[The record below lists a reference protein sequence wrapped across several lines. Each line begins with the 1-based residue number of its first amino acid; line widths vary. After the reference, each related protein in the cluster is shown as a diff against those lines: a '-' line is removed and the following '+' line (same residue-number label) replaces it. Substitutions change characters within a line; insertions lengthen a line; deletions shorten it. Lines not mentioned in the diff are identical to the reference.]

1 MSSAAEPWE
10 YPEHKQFERWDLH
23 FNVIWRNSWQ
33 CWIIVSLHWTKLTL
47 TTVKVRTPKNII
59 NITIYLTLSTAIYAA
74 RNQKIR
80 DDWVKAMEARIIKEK
95 LDECYRTEGVNH
107 CKFFFLSVF

>member
-1 MSSAAEPWE
+1 MSNYFFS
-10 YPEHKQFERWDLH
+10 F
-23 FNVIWRNSWQ
+23 
-33 CWIIVSLHWTKLTL
+33 SLA
-47 TTVKVRTPKNII
+47 V
-59 NITIYLTLSTAIYAA
+59 YAA

-107 CKFFFLSVF
+107 CKFFLFFFFLYKPIHSFLF

>member
-1 MSSAAEPWE
+1 MSTVEPWA
-10 YPEHKQFERWDLH
+10 YPDHKQFER
-23 FNVIWRNSWQ
+23 VP
-33 CWIIVSLHWTKLTL
+33 SLSEVDKTDRKA
-47 TTVKVRTPKNII
+47 V
-59 NITIYLTLSTAIYAA
+59 YAA

-107 CKFFFLSVF
+107 CKFFLFLSFFISLFIFLFFSRSKLPSFG

>member
-1 MSSAAEPWE
+1 MAATADWE
-10 YPEHKQFERWDLH
+10 YPEHRQFER
-23 FNVIWRNSWQ
+23 VP
-33 CWIIVSLHWTKLTL
+33 TL
-47 TTVKVRTPKNII
+47 DKVDPNDRK
-59 NITIYLTLSTAIYAA
+59 AVYAA

-107 CKFFFLSVF
+107 YQNCRELANMYFTALKENKVEGFRKKTDRS

>member
-1 MSSAAEPWE
+1 MS
-10 YPEHKQFERWDLH
+10 
-23 FNVIWRNSWQ
+23 NVS
-33 CWIIVSLHWTKLTL
+33 VPTL
-47 TTVKVRTPKNII
+47 DQVDPNDRKGKKENAHQHCI
-59 NITIYLTLSTAIYAA
+59 NTIHLTLSTAIYAA

-107 CKFFFLSVF
+107 CKFSFLMYSNRRFNF

>member
-1 MSSAAEPWE
+1 EVDKTDRKA
-10 YPEHKQFERWDLH
+10 
-23 FNVIWRNSWQ
+23 V
-33 CWIIVSLHWTKLTL
+33 
-47 TTVKVRTPKNII
+47 
-59 NITIYLTLSTAIYAA
+59 YAA

-107 CKFFFLSVF
+107 SLKTNKVEGFRKHT

>member
-1 MSSAAEPWE
+1 MSTVEPWA
-10 YPEHKQFERWDLH
+10 YPDHKQFER
-23 FNVIWRNSWQ
+23 VP
-33 CWIIVSLHWTKLTL
+33 SLSEVDKTDRKA
-47 TTVKVRTPKNII
+47 V
-59 NITIYLTLSTAIYAA
+59 YAA

-107 CKFFFLSVF
+107 YQSCRHLADMYFEALKTNKVEGFRKHT